1 MQSIADS
8 RVTFAGNPRI
18 AEILASMCALTGMG
32 FAAVARVT
40 EQTWTAC
47 HVLDQIEFGLDPG
60 DELDLKTT
68 ICNEIREHGQ
78 PVVIDSVSGDA
89 YWRTHPTPTLYG
101 FESYVSLPIILSDG
115 QFFGT
120 LCAIDP
126 APAKIDMPE
135 LIATIRGFAQEIAA
149 ILEASEAVNRAPE

>member
-1 MQSIADS
+1 MQSIATGC
-8 RVTFAGNPRI
+8 VTLAGNPRV
-18 AEILASMCALTGMG
+18 AEILVRVCDLTGMG
-32 FAAVARVT
+32 FAAVAQVT

-89 YWRTHPTPTLYG
+89 YWRTHPTPILYG
-101 FESYVSLPIILSDG
+101 FESYISLPITLSDG
-115 QFFGT
+115 RFFGT

-126 APAKIDMPE
+126 GPAKIDMPE
-135 LIATIRGFAQEIAA
+135 LIATIRGFAAEIAA
-149 ILEASEAVNRAPE
+149 ILDAPSRDSLG

>member
-1 MQSIADS
+1 MESIDGS
-8 RVTFAGNPRI
+8 RVPWAENPRV
-18 AEILASMCALTGMG
+18 AEILTQVCALTGMG

-40 EQTWTAC
+40 EQSWTAC
-47 HVLDQIEFGLDPG
+47 HVLDQIELGLDPG
-60 DELDLKTT
+60 DELNLKTT

-89 YWRTHPTPTLYG
+89 YWRTHPTPILYG
-101 FESYVSLPIILSDG
+101 FESYVAIPIIMSDG

-126 APAKIDMPE
+126 APAKVDMPE
-135 LIATIRGFAQEIAA
+135 LIATLRGFAGEIAA
-149 ILEASEAVNRAPE
+149 ILQASAADGSD